1 MTEKMVEGDRVR
13 GDAVWTRN
21 LILEKGILLG
31 KDNEL
36 PVTESGE
43 GRAIRDLTR
52 TEKFEL

>member
-1 MTEKMVEGDRVR
+1 MVEGDRVR